1 MRMSTRSWNVPF
13 PCSLG
18 HRLLSQFMSK
28 SQLGLYFARGMLR
41 VDGAAKS
48 GSGTIVRTAVALAAL
63 LGEELHLTNIRAKR
77 DKPGLRPQHLRAVR
91 AVAELCEGELDGA
104 AVGSMELYFRPG
116 KVVLGGEY
124 LWDIGTAGST
134 TMLALTVLPV
144 AAFAGEPCLFRIRG
158 GLFQDFAPSA
168 FHTQHV
174 LLPALREMGLEAELE
189 VVHPGYVPKGGGIIE
204 LKVKPLRGKL
214 RPFVREE
221 LRGELRFWG
230 IALSSHLKER
240 KVSERMAKRCQAVLR
255 RRGIE
260 ASFSILHDE
269 TAHQP
274 GAALALFCEDE
285 RGARLGAD
293 RAGAPRRPAEEIGET
308 VARMLLADL
317 DAGAT
322 VDRHLAD
329 QLILYAALAEG
340 ESRYL
345 IPEVTDHVES
355 NLWLVEEILGAKW
368 EIRGKLLVIR
378 GIGYGRG

>member
-1 MRMSTRSWNVPF
+1 
-13 PCSLG
+13 
-18 HRLLSQFMSK
+18 
-28 SQLGLYFARGMLR
+28 MLR

-91 AVAELCEGELDGA
+91 AVAELCGGSVDGA

-116 KVVLGGEY
+116 KVIRGGER

-134 TMLALTVLPV
+134 TMLALTVLSV
-144 AAFAGEPCLFRIRG
+144 AAFAGEPSLFRIRG

-174 LLPALREMGLEAELE
+174 LLLALREMGLEAELE
-189 VVHPGYVPKGGGIIE
+189 VVRPGYVPKGGGIIE

-221 LRGELRFWG
+221 LQGALRFWG

-269 TAHQP
+269 TAPQP

-293 RAGAPRRPAEEIGET
+293 RAGAPRRSAEEIGET

-355 NLWLVEEILGAKW
+355 NLWLAEEILGAGW

-378 GIGYGRG
+378 GIGYGRR

>member
-1 MRMSTRSWNVPF
+1 
-13 PCSLG
+13 
-18 HRLLSQFMSK
+18 
-28 SQLGLYFARGMLR
+28 MLR

-91 AVAELCEGELDGA
+91 AVAELCGGELDGA
-104 AVGSMELYFRPG
+104 AVGSRELHFKPG
-116 KVVLGGEY
+116 GRLSGGGY
-124 LWDIGTAGST
+124 VWDIGTAGST

-144 AAFAGEPCLFRIRG
+144 AAFANKPSLFRIRG

-174 LLPALREMGLEAELE
+174 LLPALAEMGLEAELE
-189 VVHPGYVPKGGGIIE
+189 VVRPGYVPKGGGILE

-221 LRGELRFWG
+221 LHGEPRFWG
-230 IALSSHLKER
+230 IALSSHLRER
-240 KVSERMAKRCQAVLR
+240 KVPERMAKRCQAVLR

-269 TAHQP
+269 TAPQP
-274 GAALALFCEDE
+274 GAALALFCEDAE
-285 RGARLGAD
+285 GARLGAD
-293 RAGAPRRPAEEIGET
+293 RAGAPRRSAEEIGET
-308 VARMLLADL
+308 VARMLLEDL
-317 DAGAT
+317 DSGAT

-355 NLWLVEEILGAKW
+355 NLWLAEEILGAGW